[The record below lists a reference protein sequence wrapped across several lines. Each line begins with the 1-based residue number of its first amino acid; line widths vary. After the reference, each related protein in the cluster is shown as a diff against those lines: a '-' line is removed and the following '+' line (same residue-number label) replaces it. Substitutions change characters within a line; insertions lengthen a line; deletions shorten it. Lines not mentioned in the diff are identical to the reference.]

1 MKILKLEKRKKEI
14 GDIMKLPNGYKD
26 TRDGKQIAILSVN
39 SIVLA
44 AGPSLIPE
52 WLGEMWSSSVSGRLR
67 FFLGGMRRRGN
78 GRREVEKIFDVHW
91 EAADEKMPKVGR

>member
-52 WLGEMWSSSVSGRLR
+52 
-67 FFLGGMRRRGN
+67 
-78 GRREVEKIFDVHW
+78 
-91 EAADEKMPKVGR
+91 